1 MNVLVNRRSN
11 WCVRWSY
18 CSPARSPGLPRLD
31 CLHEDLEFI
40 LFDLETALDFSYPDE
55 PYYQRLALIYHTD
68 NVDLR
73 VHAYR
78 DKVYRLIDCFLG
90 TNENLKEKRIGDFH
104 DKVRTAL
111 GDRGLKRAVAGP
123 PPGLTGEAALLRRR
137 PPPRRW
143 R

>member
-1 MNVLVNRRSN
+1 MSILDEESPHPAEVDRPKEILHIYVL
-11 WCVRWSY
+11 
-18 CSPARSPGLPRLD
+18 
-31 CLHEDLEFI
+31 
-40 LFDLETALDFSYPDE
+40 
-55 PYYQRLALIYHTD
+55 
-68 NVDLR
+68 
-73 VHAYR
+73 HAYR

-104 DKVRTAL
+104 NKVRTAL